1 MILHS
6 LNGYYNRLE
15 KDTNVDIPL
24 LGFNTKGIGF
34 ALLLNHEGKLLQVL
48 DLRET
53 AGKRLVP
60 KQMTVPEAEIKS
72 VNIAANFM
80 WDNAGYVL
88 GADNKGKPE
97 RSLKTFEAFKKLH
110 HDIGEELDDE
120 GMLAVLRFLD
130 SWNPAGAPELEY
142 WDDMVAGANLIFQLD
157 GELCYVHDRPK
168 IKHAWLK
175 HYSENSSG
183 VVATCL
189 VCGEKKP
196 IARLHPKIKGVRG
209 AQTSGASIVSFTP
222 DAFKSYGKEQSFNSP
237 VSEDITFNYTTAL
250 NHLLRFDSRQK
261 IQIGDAATV
270 FWTER
275 ESPVEGF
282 MGLILNPQDD
292 SGDLKE
298 VRDFLEAARDGKKL
312 PEEINDIDMKFY
324 ILGLSPNA
332 SRLSV
337 RFWHVSTVGDIS
349 AKIGQHFRDL
359 SIIKSYD
366 SDPDFPGMW
375 RLLKETARRKKD
387 GKYEDIKPVLA
398 GPFMRSILT
407 GTSYPQSLI
416 TAIINRIRADQ
427 TVNYLRAALIKACL
441 VRKYR
446 ITNKSMEVNMALN
459 KESTNVAYRLGR
471 LFATLEKAQIDA
483 HKPNKINSTI
493 KDRFYGSASATPR
506 TVFPQLLRL
515 AQFHIHKVK
524 RMNEGRDWGT
534 EKMIGEIMS
543 DIQLFPA
550 HLSLDD
556 QGLFAIGYYHQRKD
570 FYTKSDKKED
580 NNE

>member
-1 MILHS
+1 MILPA
-6 LNGYYNRLE
+6 LNNYYDRLRSSA
-15 KDTNVDIPL
+15 DADIPL
-24 LGFNTKGIGF
+24 LGFSSKGISF
-34 ALLLNHEGKLLQVL
+34 ALLLNREGNLLQVL

-53 AGKRLVP
+53 QGKRLLS
-60 KQMTVPEAEIKS
+60 KQMIVPEAVIKS

-80 WDNAGYVL
+80 WDNTGYVL

-97 RSLKTFEAFKKLH
+97 RSIKTFEAFKKLH
-110 HDIGEELDDE
+110 HDIGEDLDDE
-120 GMLAVLRFLD
+120 GMVAILRFLD
-130 SWNPAGAPELEY
+130 SWNPANAAELEY

-157 GELCYVHDRPK
+157 GELRYVHDRQK
-168 IKHAWLK
+168 VKDAWLK

-183 VVATCL
+183 VIATCL

-222 DAFKSYGKEQSFNSP
+222 DAFKSYGKEQSYNAP
-237 VSEDITFNYTTAL
+237 VSEGITFNYTTAL
-250 NHLLRFDSRQK
+250 NYLLRSDSRQK
-261 IQIGDAATV
+261 VQIGDAATI

-282 MGLILNPQDD
+282 MGLVLNPQDN

-312 PEEINDIDMKFY
+312 PEEIDDTDMQFY

-349 AKIGQHFRDL
+349 TKIGRHFKDL
-359 SIIKSYD
+359 AIIKNYD
-366 SDPDFPGMW
+366 SDLEFPGMW
-375 RLLKETARRKKD
+375 QLLRETAVLRKS
-387 GKYEDIKPVLA
+387 ENISPVLS
-398 GPFMRSILT
+398 GSIIRSIMT
-407 GTSYPQSLI
+407 GSAYPQSLM
-416 TAIINRIRADQ
+416 TVIIGRIRADQ
-427 TVNYLRAALIKACL
+427 EINYLRAAMIKACL

-446 ITNKSMEVNMALN
+446 LNQISKEVTMALD

-471 LFATLEKAQIDA
+471 LFAVLEKAQKDA
-483 HKPNKINSTI
+483 IPGANTTI
-493 KDRFYGSASATPR
+493 KDRYYSSASATPNI
-506 TVFPQLLRL
+506 VFPQLLRL
-515 AQFHIHKVK
+515 SQHHIQKADYGYVA
-524 RMNEGRDWGT
+524 D
-534 EKMIGEIMS
+534 KMIEEIMQ
-543 DIQLFPA
+543 DIQQFPA

-570 FYTKSDKKED
+570 IFTKSEKKEE
-580 NNE
+580 NNG